1 MPAKASN
8 LPEGVE
14 PLLIGREAVAA
25 LLGMSLTH
33 FDTMNDM
40 GRIGPVPTKFGRRVL
55 YVHDEMRAWVKA
67 GMPGR
72 TAWLNAWRRDVEN

>member
-1 MPAKASN
+1 MLAKASK
-8 LPEGVE
+8 LPAGVE
-14 PLLIGREAVAA
+14 PLLLGREAVAE

-40 GRIGPVPTKFGRRVL
+40 GQIGPLPTKFGRRVL
-55 YVHDEMRAWVKA
+55 YVHDELREWVKA

-72 TAWLNAWRRDVEN
+72 TAWLKHKEARR